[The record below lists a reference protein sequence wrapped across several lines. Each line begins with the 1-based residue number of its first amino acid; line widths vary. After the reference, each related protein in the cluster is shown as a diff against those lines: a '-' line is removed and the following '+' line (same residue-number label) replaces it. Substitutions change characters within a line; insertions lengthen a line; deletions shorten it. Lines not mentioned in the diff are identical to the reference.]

1 MSSCANWVSFITQPK
16 NCKIVKNDFAGAF
29 LQFHDSI
36 YKQLHIC
43 HVGFEICHYDTYI
56 ANTAFLD
63 VRNVLSN
70 LDCFGVQHA
79 NFAACKTAFDGAQN
93 AAESLFIA

>member
-1 MSSCANWVSFITQPK
+1 
-16 NCKIVKNDFAGAF
+16 

-36 YKQLHIC
+36 NKQLHIC
-43 HVGFEICHYDTYI
+43 HEGFEICHYDTYI

-79 NFAACKTAFDGAQN
+79 NFGACKTAFDGAQN
-93 AAESLFIA
+93 DSESVIIAKLEVSP